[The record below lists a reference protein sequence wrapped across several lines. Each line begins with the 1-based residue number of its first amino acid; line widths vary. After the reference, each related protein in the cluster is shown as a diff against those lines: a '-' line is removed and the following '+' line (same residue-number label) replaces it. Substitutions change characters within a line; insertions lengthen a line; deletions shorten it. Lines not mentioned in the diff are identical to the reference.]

1 MMDQAIEATP
11 KLEEDIEFLKDM
23 EGECYTNV
31 PANAETLGLELLSW
45 EESIAKIKENE
56 IIIPF

>member
-1 MMDQAIEATP
+1 
-11 KLEEDIEFLKDM
+11 M